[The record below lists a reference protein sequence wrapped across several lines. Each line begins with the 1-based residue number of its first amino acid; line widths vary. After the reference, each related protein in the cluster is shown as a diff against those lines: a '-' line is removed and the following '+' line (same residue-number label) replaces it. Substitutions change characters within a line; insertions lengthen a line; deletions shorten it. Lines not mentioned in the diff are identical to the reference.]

1 MINYEAS
8 EESNKESKIIGFYV
22 DRDTDEHEDYESLD
36 TYMLLLMVG
45 RLNEYGRQVSIDQ
58 INAVLQKRLTATYT
72 KGSIQMVDK
81 WMNNNN

>member
-1 MINYEAS
+1 
-8 EESNKESKIIGFYV
+8 
-22 DRDTDEHEDYESLD
+22 
-36 TYMLLLMVG
+36 MVG